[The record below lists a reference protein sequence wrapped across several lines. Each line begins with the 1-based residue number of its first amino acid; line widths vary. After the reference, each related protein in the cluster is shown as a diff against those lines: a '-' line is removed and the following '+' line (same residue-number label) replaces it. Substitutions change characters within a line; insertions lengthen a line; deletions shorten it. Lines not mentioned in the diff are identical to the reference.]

1 MDLAQEYIEAMQA
14 ADAVA
19 SEVEQAQKRL
29 ERMRR
34 KQYGLQDRLA
44 IQVVRQAFLDY
55 PVTECSRM
63 GMITHCLTTPGGS
76 IAGKDAIDYALAA
89 LGDDGFVESRWD
101 EASSCNRYVVASYD
115 E

>member
-14 ADAVA
+14 ADEVA
-19 SEVEQAQKRL
+19 SEVERAQKRL
-29 ERMRR
+29 EAMRR

-55 PVTECSRM
+55 PEESWSRM
-63 GMITHCLTTPGGS
+63 GMITHCLTTRDGAM
-76 IAGKDAIDYALAA
+76 AGKDAIDYALAA
-89 LGDDGFVESRWD
+89 LEDDGFVESRWD
-101 EASSCNRYVVASYD
+101 EASSCQRYEVAAYD